1 MKLSRKRLFDIIQ
14 IGQRED
20 VPSRMFDFFITV
32 VIFTNIIAMFLE
44 TFDALASF
52 YPLFKWL
59 EYITLIIFC
68 IEYALRIWTAD
79 YLYPTLEDGKARL
92 QFLISFDGII
102 DLLTILP
109 FFFLSG
115 FIAFRMLRV
124 VRIFHLFRLNSSY
137 DSFNVITEVLYEKKN
152 QIISSVF
159 FIVILMLASSLG
171 MYSAEHE
178 AQPEVFANGF
188 SGIWWSVSTVL
199 TVGYGDIYPI
209 TTAGRIL
216 AIIIAFLGVGV
227 VAIPTGIIS
236 AGFVEHYTQIK
247 SSGEEKDV
255 RFVTIYIDEK
265 SSWYHKQ
272 VQELD
277 LPNGLILAVII
288 RDGDT
293 VIPNGDTLLEAGD
306 KLLLGAQ
313 AYKDENSIRLQEI
326 IIGDSHPWIDEPI
339 RALDISRQSLIVT
352 IRRKNRM
359 IIPHGNTLIKRGDSV
374 ILYSKKDIKG
384 STDITI

>member
-1 MKLSRKRLFDIIQ
+1 MITNRKRLFDIIQ

-20 VPSRMFDFFITV
+20 IPSRMFDLFITV
-32 VIFTNIIAMFLE
+32 VIFTNIFAMFLE
-44 TFDALASF
+44 TFDILAPF
-52 YPLFKWL
+52 FPLFKWL
-59 EYITLIIFC
+59 EYITLAVFC
-68 IEYALRIWTAD
+68 VEYMLRIWTAD
-79 YLYPTLEDGKARL
+79 FLYPTLDDRKARL
-92 QFLISFDGII
+92 RFLTSFDGII

-159 FIVILMLASSLG
+159 FIAILMLSSSLG

-178 AQPEVFANGF
+178 AQPDVFANGF

-209 TTAGRIL
+209 TTAGRML
-216 AIIIAFLGVGV
+216 AIIIAFLGVGF

-236 AGFVEHYTQIK
+236 AGFVEHYTRIK
-247 SSGEEKDV
+247 STDEEKNV
-255 RFVTIYIDEK
+255 QFITIYIDEK

-272 VQELD
+272 VQELQ
-277 LPNGLILAVII
+277 LPHDLILTVIV
-288 RDGDT
+288 RDGNT
-293 VIPNGDTLLEAGD
+293 LIPKSDTLLVSGD

-313 AYKDENSIRLQEI
+313 SYKDEDNIRLQDI
-326 IIGDSHPWIDEPI
+326 IC
-339 RALDISRQSLIVT
+339 
-352 IRRKNRM
+352 
-359 IIPHGNTLIKRGDSV
+359 IK
-374 ILYSKKDIKG
+374 
-384 STDITI
+384 

>member
-1 MKLSRKRLFDIIQ
+1 MKFSRKRLFDIIQ

-20 VPSRMFDFFITV
+20 IPSRLFDIFITI
-32 VIFTNIIAMFLE
+32 VIFTNIISMFLE
-44 TFDALASF
+44 TFDALEPLF
-52 YPLFKWL
+52 PLFKWL
-59 EYITLIIFC
+59 EYITLTIFC
-68 IEYALRIWTAD
+68 VEYALRIWTAD
-79 YLYPTLEDGKARL
+79 YLYPTMDDGKARL
-92 QFLISFDGII
+92 RFLTSFDGII

-124 VRIFHLFRLNSSY
+124 VRIFHLFRLNSNY

-159 FIVILMLASSLG
+159 FIVILMFASSLG

-236 AGFVEHYTQIK
+236 AGFVEHYTRIK

-255 RFVTIYIDEK
+255 RFVTLSVDEK

-272 VQELD
+272 VQELN
-277 LPNGLILAVII
+277 LPHGLILAVII
-288 RDGDT
+288 RDEDTLVPKGDT
-293 VIPNGDTLLEAGD
+293 RLEAGD

-313 AYKDENSIRLQEI
+313 SYKDENSIRLQEI
-326 IIGDSHPWIDEPI
+326 VIGENHPWIGEPI
-339 RALDISRQSLIVT
+339 RSLDISRQTLIVT

-359 IIPHGNTLIKRGDSV
+359 IIPQGGTIIKQGDSV

-384 STDITI
+384 STNLTI